1 MEYIELD
8 MNDDEFEAFI
18 KELATL
24 QAATIDKAIKLA
36 DKHKID
42 RATMLDALASG
53 FVMFAELGNFDNY
66 RYEEGAENE

>member
-42 RATMLDALASG
+42 RATMLDGVGKWLCY
-53 FVMFAELGNFDNY
+53 VC
-66 RYEEGAENE
+66 